1 MDSRREHYY
10 NLFFGHLPSL
20 ILLVHWNPKWHR
32 WRPTPQFQHRYSILV
47 FLTVVTQKW
56 MRLYTKIQASC
67 KIPPILSR
75 TTVTF
80 QEFSMEFLCN
90 LTYVY
95 ISIFMTSM
103 RASITLWVSQS
114 IRPSPSSCTAVTS
127 YHYSPLTSSTPE
139 TRCKWVHKIMLKT

>member
-1 MDSRREHYY
+1 MDSRREYYY

-32 WRPTPQFQHRYSILV
+32 WRPTPQFQHRDSTLV

-67 KIPPILSR
+67 KIPPIVSR
-75 TTVTF
+75 TTVIF
-80 QEFSMEFLCN
+80 QVFSMEFLCN

-103 RASITLWVSQS
+103 KASITLWVSQS
-114 IRPSPSSCTAVTS
+114 IRPPPSSWTAVTS
-127 YHYSPLTSSTPE
+127 YHYPPLTSSTPD